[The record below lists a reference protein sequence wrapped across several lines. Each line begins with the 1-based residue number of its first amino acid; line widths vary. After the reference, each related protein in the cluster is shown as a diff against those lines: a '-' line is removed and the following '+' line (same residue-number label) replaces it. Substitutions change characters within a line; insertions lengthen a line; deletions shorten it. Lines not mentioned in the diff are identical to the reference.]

1 MHKFI
6 TIAAFAAGVLGLALA
21 GPPSATSAT
30 SATTRPSL
38 TAESIKSLSSTESSA
53 PQESSKYSVEDKD
66 RIQQTLKFKDPAARR
81 EVKVDNVFGAIDVQ
95 ATDGTEVELSAQ
107 KTIRA
112 KSREKVEQ
120 AKADVKLDIRTDGGT
135 IDIYVDGPFRCQT
148 HDCPGYKDR
157 DWGYEVHY
165 DFVLKVPRKVA
176 LTLKTVTEGDI
187 TVRGVEG
194 DFQITNVNG
203 KIGLDGVD
211 GAGEARTVNGPVRVG
226 FSRNPKANCS
236 FKTINGDVEL
246 SFRDGL
252 TADFKMKTFNGEAF
266 SDFEVKSLPL
276 QATAPETKNGR
287 FVYKRNG
294 FSRIRIGAGG
304 PEITC
309 DTLNGDILIKKSH

>member
-1 MHKFI
+1 MNMKKI
-6 TIAAFAAGVLGLALA
+6 VSIAAFAAGVLGLALA
-21 GPPSATSAT
+21 GPPSAGRQDSG
-30 SATTRPSL
+30 
-38 TAESIKSLSSTESSA
+38 
-53 PQESSKYSVEDKD
+53 KYPVEDKD
-66 RIQQTLKFKDPAARR
+66 RIQQILKFKDPATRR
-81 EVKVDNVFGAIDVQ
+81 EVKVDNIFGAIDVQ
-95 ATDGTEVELSAQ
+95 GTDGTEVELSAQ

-120 AKADVKLDIRTDGGT
+120 AKAEVKLDIRSDGGT

-165 DFVLKVPRKVA
+165 DFVLKVPRKAA
-176 LTLKTVTEGDI
+176 LTLKTVIGGDI

-194 DFQITNVNG
+194 DFQISNVNG
-203 KIGLDGVD
+203 KVGLEGMA
-211 GAGEARTVNGPVRVG
+211 GAGEARTVNGGVRVG
-226 FSRNPKANCS
+226 FVRNPKADCA
-236 FKTINGDVEL
+236 FKTVNGDVEL

-252 TADFKMKTFNGEAF
+252 AADFKMKTFNGEAF

-287 FVYKRNG
+287 FIYKRNG
-294 FSRIRIGAGG
+294 FSRVRIGGGG